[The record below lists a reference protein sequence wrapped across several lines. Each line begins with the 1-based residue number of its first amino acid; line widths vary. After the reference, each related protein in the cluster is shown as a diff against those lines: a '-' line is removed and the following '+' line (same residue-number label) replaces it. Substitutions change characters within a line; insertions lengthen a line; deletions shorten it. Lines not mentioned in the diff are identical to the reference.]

1 MAGCLL
7 LLVVALTTAVGCSSD
22 ATTTTAATDSVQTST
37 TDGSSPPT
45 TGSLMTEWDK
55 LLRNNAKIQ
64 HQFAIYLSEIDA
76 ANDDP
81 LLGLYYGI
89 QARTNALT
97 CRKALAE
104 EALETADAAMLEV
117 YYALN
122 RGRSL
127 AQGSVADML
136 SDAYAVVE
144 TLGAPSNDPQNAAAI
159 LERFLETS
167 EPIVDQVTA
176 TISSAATT
184 TPPSAGP

>member
-1 MAGCLL
+1 MSKAGAVAGCLL
-7 LLVVALTTAVGCSSD
+7 VLVVALTTAVGCSSD

-97 CRKALAE
+97 CRKALPK
-104 EALETADAAMLEV
+104 
-117 YYALN
+117 
-122 RGRSL
+122 RRSRRPTPPCWR
-127 AQGSVADML
+127 S
-136 SDAYAVVE
+136 
-144 TLGAPSNDPQNAAAI
+144 
-159 LERFLETS
+159 
-167 EPIVDQVTA
+167 
-176 TISSAATT
+176 T
-184 TPPSAGP
+184 TPSIEAAVWPRAL